1 MVREIALVNWQRGA
15 GWEEENP
22 GGGRTGHF
30 SALQDGIASALALH
44 YSMVSKTFPIFPF
57 CSEKRASTHPLGDFY
72 TKSWK
77 QPGWCGMYVWW
88 GRRGWNEQPI
98 SSEARSEGH

>member
-1 MVREIALVNWQRGA
+1 MVREIALVNWQQGA

-44 YSMVSKTFPIFPF
+44 YSMVSKTFF
-57 CSEKRASTHPLGDFY
+57 
-72 TKSWK
+72 
-77 QPGWCGMYVWW
+77 
-88 GRRGWNEQPI
+88 
-98 SSEARSEGH
+98 